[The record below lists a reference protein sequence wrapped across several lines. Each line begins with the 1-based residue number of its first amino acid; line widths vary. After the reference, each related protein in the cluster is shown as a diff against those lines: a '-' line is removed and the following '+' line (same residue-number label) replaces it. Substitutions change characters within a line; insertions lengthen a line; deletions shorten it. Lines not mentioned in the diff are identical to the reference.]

1 MTGVVA
7 LPVEG
12 RSYLEKWS
20 TFATVAGGAAAGLT
34 GLLFV
39 AVSIRIGVIA
49 KSQELR
55 NRAAQTLALFVTPL
69 FIAILLSIPDQ
80 SLRVLG
86 IELVA
91 LAVITGVGMQ
101 VLDRRARVDPSTH
114 GASTYAVASILD
126 AVAPNALT
134 SILLLIAGVL
144 LVFGVHAGLY
154 VLVLPVLVALAGGV
168 TSAWLLLTKIP
179 Q

>member
-1 MTGVVA
+1 V
-7 LPVEG
+7 
-12 RSYLEKWS
+12 EKWS

-39 AVSIRIGVIA
+39 AVSIRAGVIA

-55 NRAAQTLALFVTPL
+55 NRASQTLALFVTVL

-80 SLRVLG
+80 SFRVLG

-91 LAVITGVGMQ
+91 LAVVLGVGML
-101 VLDRRARVDPSTH
+101 VLDRRARVGPDPRDAAAH
-114 GASTYAVASILD
+114 AVASVLEV
-126 AVAPNALT
+126 AAPNGVT
-134 SILLLIAGVL
+134 SILLLTAGIL
-144 LVFGVHAGLY
+144 LVVGVHSGLD
-154 VLVLPVLVALAGGV
+154 VLVLPVITALAGGV

>member
-39 AVSIRIGVIA
+39 AVSIRAGVIA
-49 KSQELR
+49 KSHELR
-55 NRAAQTLALFVTPL
+55 NRATETLALFVTVL
-69 FIAILLSIPDQ
+69 FIAILLSIPGQ
-80 SLRVLG
+80 STRVLG

-91 LAVITGVGMQ
+91 LAVIIGVGML
-101 VLDRRARVDPSTH
+101 VLDRRARLGPDPRDATAH
-114 GASTYAVASILD
+114 AVASVLD
-126 AVAPNALT
+126 AAAPNGIT
-134 SILLLIAGVL
+134 SILLLTAGIL
-144 LVFGVHAGLY
+144 LVVGVHSGLD
-154 VLVLPVLVALAGGV
+154 VLVLPVITALAGGV
-168 TSAWLLLTKIP
+168 ISAWLLLTKIP